1 MGVRFTL
8 VLAAALSLAADLTGV
23 TPFRAM
29 DPDVR
34 SVSSAVLVAAD
45 DSIPMAGARAQGS
58 AAPSKELQP
67 QSRLLLIRY
76 VDGEFAKAVQPL
88 PGGKHGFKVP
98 VGKQV
103 DKQKLSDAL
112 RLYGIA
118 ANPGDTV
125 QISGMEIRSREILIQ
140 INGGGKKHFHLRDHL
155 QVGIGGM
162 STATED
168 PVYATRSEP
177 AGTTLVLDYG
187 QAVPDMSPDDLKRDL
202 GVFLD
207 FSKQHSAAVNWVETL
222 PPQFQQAIRDH
233 QAIVG
238 MDSEMVMAA
247 MGRPDHKV
255 RERDPDGKET
265 EDWIYG
271 TPPAKT
277 TFVTFAGDN
286 VVRVKEFD

>member
-1 MGVRFTL
+1 MEVRFTL
-8 VLAAALSLAADLTGV
+8 VLAAALSLAADLSGV
-23 TPFRAM
+23 TPFRAT
-29 DPDVR
+29 DPEVR
-34 SVSSAVLVAAD
+34 GTSSSVLVAAD
-45 DSIPMAGARAQGS
+45 GSVLVTGAQGQGS
-58 AAPSKELQP
+58 ASPSKDLQP

-98 VGKQV
+98 AGKQV

-125 QISGMEIRSREILIQ
+125 QITGMEIRSQQILIQ

-155 QVGIGGM
+155 QVGIGNM
-162 STATED
+162 STEE

-177 AGTTLVLDYG
+177 AGATLVLEYG
-187 QAVPDMSPDDLKRDL
+187 RAVPDMSPDDLKRDL
-202 GVFLD
+202 AVFLD

-222 PPQFQQAIRDH
+222 PPQFQQAIKDH